1 MKLRARYLKRYNFLT
16 SNFQLGSPKKGGG
29 PQNHKKKSYKSYH
42 RNTKNSE
49 TIKHKLE
56 HLEET
61 DKILETHNLSTLN
74 NEEADI
80 LNWLVTS

>member
-1 MKLRARYLKRYNFLT
+1 M
-16 SNFQLGSPKKGGG
+16 SNFQLGSPKK
-29 PQNHKKKSYKSYH
+29 KKKRERERERGLKIIKKKCYKSYH

-56 HLEET
+56 HLEEIDT
-61 DKILETHNLSTLN
+61 ILETHNLLTLN
-74 NEEADI
+74 TEETEI